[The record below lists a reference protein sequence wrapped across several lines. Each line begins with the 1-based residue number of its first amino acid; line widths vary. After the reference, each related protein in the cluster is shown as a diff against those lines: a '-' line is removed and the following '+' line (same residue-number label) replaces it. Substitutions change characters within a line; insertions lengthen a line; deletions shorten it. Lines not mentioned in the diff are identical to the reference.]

1 MGEHDESIAGAMK
14 CLDDF
19 MDAFNAGDVEAWEA
33 TLNYP
38 SVRIASN
45 KLAIIDNPGW
55 HPRDMFKKGLG
66 VGWARSGWERRDVIH
81 AGPDKVHFDTCF
93 VRYRADGSVIGH
105 YDSIYVVTL
114 QDGHWGVKARSSF
127 AP

>member
-1 MGEHDESIAGAMK
+1 MNEHAKSIAGAMK

-19 MDAFNAGDVEAWEA
+19 MTAFNAGDVEAWEA

-38 SVRIASN
+38 SARIASN
-45 KLAIIDNPGW
+45 KLAIIDKPGW
-55 HPRDMFKKGLG
+55 HPRDMFEKGLG

>member
-45 KLAIIDNPGW
+45 NLAIIDKRGW